1 MVITAQDEAR
11 VAAAIAKAEAGT
23 AGEIVCTLSLER
35 HRYVEWVVAL
45 AAGTGFALPLIAA
58 VLGFGPAHW
67 AAALGI
73 WQADGLTDVQAVELF
88 ALAQVLVALLVTLA
102 LWWSPVAQ
110 RFAPLSMRRE
120 RCHEIALKQFL
131 ARGLHLTKAR
141 TGVLIH
147 VSVEDHVVEVIA
159 DERIYAKVDPEV
171 WGEAAAALL
180 AGLKRGDAAGG
191 FEAAI
196 GQVGDILAAH
206 FPPCPD
212 NPDEIPNRLL
222 IV

>member
-1 MVITAQDEAR
+1 MVITPELEAR
-11 VAAAIAKAEAGT
+11 VAAAIGAAEART

-45 AAGTGFALPLIAA
+45 AAGLGFALPLIAA
-58 VLGFGPAHW
+58 ALGFGPDRW
-67 AAALGI
+67 AALLGI
-73 WQADGLTDVQAVELF
+73 WQTEALSDVQAVELF
-88 ALAQVLVALLVTLA
+88 ALAQVLVAILATLA
-102 LWWSPVAQ
+102 LWWSPLAQ
-110 RFAPLSMRRE
+110 RFAPLSIRRE
-120 RCHEIALKQFL
+120 RVHEIALKQFL
-131 ARGLHLTKAR
+131 ARGLQLTRGR
-141 TGVLIH
+141 TGVLVH

-159 DERIYAKVDPEV
+159 DAGIYAKVDPEL

-180 AGLKRGDAAGG
+180 AGLERGDAAGG

-196 GQVGDILAAH
+196 AMIGDILAAH
-206 FPPCPD
+206 VPPCPD

>member
-1 MVITAQDEAR
+1 MVIAPETEAR
-11 VAAAIAKAEAGT
+11 VAAAIAAAEAKT
-23 AGEIVCTLSLER
+23 SGEIVCTLSLER

-45 AAGTGFALPLIAA
+45 AAGLGFALPLVAA
-58 VLGFGPAHW
+58 VLGFGPERW
-67 AAALGI
+67 AAGLGI
-73 WQADGLTDVQAVELF
+73 WQVEPLTDVQAVELF
-88 ALAQVLVALLVTLA
+88 ALAQVLVAILATLA
-102 LWWSPVAQ
+102 LWWSPLAQ

-120 RCHEIALKQFL
+120 RIHEMALKQFL
-131 ARGLHLTKAR
+131 ARGLHLTNAR

-159 DERIYAKVDPEV
+159 DEGIHAKVDPEV

-180 AGLKRGDAAGG
+180 EGLKRNDAAGG

-196 GQVGDILAAH
+196 ALVGDILARH

-212 NPDEIPNRLL
+212 NPDEVPNRLL